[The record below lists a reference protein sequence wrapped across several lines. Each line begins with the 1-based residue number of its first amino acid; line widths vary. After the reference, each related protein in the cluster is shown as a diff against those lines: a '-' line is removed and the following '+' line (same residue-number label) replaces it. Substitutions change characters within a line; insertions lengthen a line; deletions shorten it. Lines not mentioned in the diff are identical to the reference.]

1 MAVFLPSNGIREY
14 IELLIDEASESLTLI
29 TSYLG
34 PFEGLFE
41 KIHACGSR
49 GVPIVMVLRHDPDND
64 RFKSPVLPDL
74 LTTPNLT
81 LFYHGDLHAKIY
93 FNEQNA
99 IVTSQ
104 NLTWYE
110 RRSWEVG
117 IALDRDVDDTAFI
130 DMTKEASQLIRYSVP
145 IYQNPVAANHV
156 QLLSVWK
163 ERLAVIAQTDED
175 LPSITENDIALRQT
189 FARQARKFSTAE
201 EVLMQ
206 EMKQSGVPVNT
217 MATIIQRTPSWVYWT
232 RNRIAS

>member
-1 MAVFLPSNGIREY
+1 MARDKASLDIFWLKDDSLEDSANLPEPGVLAPRSWRTWKQDDSVWSSSGIR
-14 IELLIDEASESLTLI
+14 DRGGSEA
-29 TSYLG
+29 
-34 PFEGLFE
+34 
-41 KIHACGSR
+41 
-49 GVPIVMVLRHDPDND
+49 
-64 RFKSPVLPDL
+64 
-74 LTTPNLT
+74 NLT